1 MTSQQVERGLVT
13 VTSPGIV
20 STEPDDRETLVGLT
34 RELTDAES
42 PSHDDDALRACADVL
57 TRLADEVVGVP
68 ADLVTLRDGGPPA
81 VRVRC
86 GGDTAQGRVL
96 LLGHYDTVWPLGTL
110 ADRPFTVRDGRITGP
125 GVFDM
130 KAGLAQ
136 ALVAMRAVGC
146 AGDTG
151 PAVTLLVTY
160 DEEVGSPDGRA
171 LLESTAAE
179 AQAVLV
185 LEPAGP
191 NGAPKHA
198 RKGWARYEVVVTGRA
213 AHVGLDPDAGRN
225 ALVDL
230 ARLVTHLD
238 RLDRGREGLRV
249 IPTTARAGQ
258 TSNTIPGHA
267 QLNVDVRGERA
278 DDLAWVDDELR
289 ALVGDAGR
297 GGQDCELELT
307 GGLNR
312 PPMEPDTAEALAQR
326 AARCAREL
334 RVDLPPPI
342 AVGGVSDGNF
352 TAALSV
358 PTLDGLGAVGGGA
371 HADHEW
377 VDATSMPSQAALLA
391 ALVHDLTAAPLR

>member
-1 MTSQQVERGLVT
+1 MERGLVT
-13 VTSPGIV
+13 VTSPGIDSGV
-20 STEPDDRETLVGLT
+20 TDDRETLVGLVQQ
-34 RELTDAES
+34 LTDAES
-42 PSHDDDALRACADVL
+42 PSHDDDSLRACADVL
-57 TRLADEVVGVP
+57 SRLAEEVVGVP
-68 ADLVTLRDGGPPA
+68 ADHVTVRDGGPPA
-81 VRVRC
+81 LQVRC
-86 GGDTAQGRVL
+86 GGDASQGRVL

-110 ADRPFTVRDGRITGP
+110 EQRPFTVQDGRITGP

-136 ALVAMRAVGC
+136 ALLAMRAVGC
-146 AGDTG
+146 DKDAG

-171 LLESTAAE
+171 LLEETAEE

-191 NGAPKHA
+191 GGAPKHA

-213 AHVGLDPDAGRN
+213 AHVGLDPEAGRN

-230 ARLVTHLD
+230 ARLVTDLD
-238 RLDRGREGLRV
+238 RLDRGRPGLRV
-249 IPTTARAGQ
+249 IPTTAQAGQ
-258 TSNTIPGHA
+258 SSNTIPGQA
-267 QLNVDVRGERA
+267 RLNVDVRGERA
-278 DDLAWVDDELR
+278 DDLVWLEDELR
-289 ALVGDAGR
+289 ALVSDAGS
-297 GGQDCELELT
+297 DCELALT

-312 PPMEPDTAEALAQR
+312 PPMEPDTAEALTER
-326 AARCAREL
+326 AARCARDL
-334 RVDLPPPI
+334 GVDLPAPV

-352 TAALSV
+352 TAALRV

-377 VDATSMPSQAALLA
+377 VDATSMPRQAGLLA
-391 ALVHDLTAAPLR
+391 ALVHDLTAVPLP